1 MKLPATTAIACAVV
15 IFATAA
21 ATAWAGGRGGHG
33 GSHSSASHASHHHH
47 SHTHVFVG
55 SSFFY
60 GPAFYPA
67 PYYYPVPVYAAPQE
81 PPPVYIEQGQD
92 PATMA
97 WYYCQSAHAY
107 YPYVTE
113 CPEGWQQ
120 VVPDYDPQSAG

>member
-47 SHTHVFVG
+47 SHTRVFVG
-55 SSFFY
+55 SSFYY
-60 GPAFYPA
+60 GPFYPA
-67 PYYYPVPVYAAPQE
+67 PYYYPVPAYAAPQE

-113 CPEGWQQ
+113 CAEGWQQ